1 MGLRTVP
8 KDDTG
13 LSVSEAVYGA
23 PLTVPGEFL
32 ESPELLPSYFLHKIK
47 EAVAGFAMS
56 PPHHVLPSLPHQLPP
71 ALLSAKFVFVPEDAS
86 VPSLAPLY

>member
-1 MGLRTVP
+1 MMVS

-13 LSVSEAVYGA
+13 LSVSKAVYGA

-56 PPHHVLPSLPHQLPP
+56 PPYQQSLFLYLRMPLFLPWHLCTVDLIW
-71 ALLSAKFVFVPEDAS
+71 F
-86 VPSLAPLY
+86 